1 MFMTD
6 ISDKEVDS
14 WLLMSSPWPVIL
26 VSTLYLLF
34 VLKLGPSIM
43 ESRKPL
49 SFKYTMLIYN
59 AFQTLYN
66 TWIFSLVR
74 YVSVIYCDKR
84 LITRTVKIIWYFF
97 APKYLKIMF

>member
-1 MFMTD
+1 MTN
-6 ISDKEVDS
+6 IADKEVDS
-14 WLLMSSPWPVIL
+14 WLFMSSPWPVISI
-26 VSTLYLLF
+26 STLYLLF

-49 SFKYTMLIYN
+49 SFKYTMLMYN

-74 YVSVIYCDKR
+74 YISVIFCDKR
-84 LITRTVKIIWYFF
+84 LITRTVRIIQCFF
-97 APKYLKIMF
+97 MLQYIKTMS